1 MKFTVL
7 GDNIEGQ
14 HINGREKNDER
25 RQMVRNAGTELS
37 QFNLVN
43 ILVADALA
51 PCVTR
56 SSAAMI
62 LTLYAR

>member
-37 QFNLVN
+37 QFN
-43 ILVADALA
+43 
-51 PCVTR
+51 
-56 SSAAMI
+56 
-62 LTLYAR
+62 